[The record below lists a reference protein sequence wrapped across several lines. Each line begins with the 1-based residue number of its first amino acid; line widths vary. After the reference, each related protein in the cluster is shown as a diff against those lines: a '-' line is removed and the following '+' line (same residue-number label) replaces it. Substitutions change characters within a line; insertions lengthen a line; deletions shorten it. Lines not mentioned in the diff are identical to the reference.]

1 MTVDERSKTA
11 LSTYV
16 SEIQPNIYKGT
27 SLEYI
32 VYNYHEYGD
41 CYAESAPGEYRCMVQ
56 VHWYLPHG
64 VNPNT
69 KKKQIRN
76 ALIAAGF
83 AYRSTVNASDKD
95 SQHYTFECV
104 AVEKAGAS

>member
-1 MTVDERSKTA
+1 MSVDERIKTA

-16 SEIQPNIYKGT
+16 SDIQPNRYTGT

-32 VYNYHEYGD
+32 VFNYHEYGAV
-41 CYAESAPGEYRCMVQ
+41 YAESVPNEFRYNVQ

-76 ALIAAGF
+76 ALIGAGF

-95 SQHYTFECV
+95 SQHYTFECQIC
-104 AVEKAGAS
+104 EKA